1 MIKESF
7 ILFTEFRESFNE
19 LSNEEAGILIKAIF
33 DYTATGIEPKLDKL
47 LKLVFIPIKQC
58 IDRNSQNYETIKN
71 ARSEAGKKGMEK
83 RWKNKENNNDNKNN
97 KNDFVIQDSNI
108 NNQEDIEDNNK
119 ITNYNKN
126 NKAILLYN
134 NDNKNNLYVD
144 VDDDVSVDV
153 DDSVLLSPLTPQ
165 GEIVEE
171 KNQNA
176 QIPKNLKN
184 DFIDYQFVE
193 DEYKKGD
200 FDFDLV
206 KFWTYWKDKGLR
218 QFELSNKFI
227 IWEIKD
233 REKKKVQNITEKLVK
248 QMKVNNELK
257 YRQDIENQQEND
269 NYI

>member
-7 ILFTEFRESFNE
+7 ILFNDFRESFNE

-134 NDNKNNLYVD
+134 NDNKNNLYVN
-144 VDDDVSVDV
+144 VNDDVNVNV

-165 GEIVEE
+165 GGTAGLRFS
-171 KNQNA
+171 Q
-176 QIPKNLKN
+176 PGTSHCL
-184 DFIDYQFVE
+184 
-193 DEYKKGD
+193 
-200 FDFDLV
+200 
-206 KFWTYWKDKGLR
+206 YWKPDPGQRAAAGGHWLAGHAAC
-218 QFELSNKFI
+218 
-227 IWEIKD
+227 
-233 REKKKVQNITEKLVK
+233 
-248 QMKVNNELK
+248 
-257 YRQDIENQQEND
+257 QQEEVDWAGVNPD
-269 NYI
+269 F

>member
-33 DYTATGIEPKLDKL
+33 DYTTTGIEPKLDKL

-58 IDRNSQNYETIKN
+58 IDRNSQNYENIKN

-108 NNQEDIEDNNK
+108 NNQEDIEGNNK
-119 ITNYNKN
+119 IINYNKN

-134 NDNKNNLYVD
+134 KNNKNNLYVD

-171 KNQNA
+171 KNQND
-176 QIPKNLKN
+176 QMSKNSKN
-184 DFIDYQFVE
+184 DFIDYHFVE
-193 DEYKKGD
+193 EEYNKGD
-200 FDFDLV
+200 FDFDLN
-206 KFWTYWKDKGLR
+206 KFWNFWKDKGLR
-218 QFELSNKFI
+218 KIELANKLI
-227 IWEIKD
+227 AWDIKD
-233 REKKKVQNITEKLVK
+233 RDKRKLQNITQSLVK
-248 QMKVNNELK
+248 QMQVNKDLK
-257 YRQDIENQQEND
+257 YRQEQEQKQEEPF
-269 NYI
+269 YI